1 MYERRYYRVMLG
13 VSSSHLHIEGDG
25 DALKLVGNR
34 TL

>member
-1 MYERRYYRVMLG
+1 MYERRYYRMMLG
-13 VSSSHLHIEGDG
+13 VFSSHLHIEGDG